1 LVLFLAFLR
10 VAFFLVLF
18 LAFLRVAFFFLTI
31 ALWLL
36 PRWRPGWVT
45 ILSSGATKEE
55 ENQPNS

>member
-1 LVLFLAFLR
+1 LELFLAFLR

-36 PRWRPGWVT
+36 P
-45 ILSSGATKEE
+45 
-55 ENQPNS
+55 

>member
-36 PRWRPGWVT
+36 R
-45 ILSSGATKEE
+45 
-55 ENQPNS
+55 